1 MHKARSKYIWININ
15 LKQEVSN
22 NMSYDEGYNEERD
35 YEEDDIYDDEF
46 VEELREDD
54 EISDVEE
61 AFMKGYN
68 EEEE

>member
-1 MHKARSKYIWININ
+1 MPEEEEFD
-15 LKQEVSN
+15 Q
-22 NMSYDEGYNEERD
+22 ERD
-35 YEEDDIYDDEF
+35 YEEDDIYDDSF

-68 EEEE
+68 DEEE

>member
-1 MHKARSKYIWININ
+1 MP
-15 LKQEVSN
+15 
-22 NMSYDEGYNEERD
+22 DEED
-35 YEEDDIYDDEF
+35 YEQEYEDDIYGDEF

-68 EEEE
+68 EED

>member
-1 MHKARSKYIWININ
+1 MDEDLSEENY
-15 LKQEVSN
+15 E
-22 NMSYDEGYNEERD
+22 EGYEK
-35 YEEDDIYDDEF
+35 DDIYDEGF

-68 EEEE
+68 EEDE

>member
-1 MHKARSKYIWININ
+1 MSEEEFD
-15 LKQEVSN
+15 QELE
-22 NMSYDEGYNEERD
+22 Y
-35 YEEDDIYDDEF
+35 EDDIYDDEF

-68 EEEE
+68 EEFEEDEE

>member
-1 MHKARSKYIWININ
+1 
-15 LKQEVSN
+15 
-22 NMSYDEGYNEERD
+22 MSEDLDYEEERD
-35 YEEDDIYDDEF
+35 YEEDDIYDDTF

-68 EEEE
+68 DEEE

>member
-1 MHKARSKYIWININ
+1 MN
-15 LKQEVSN
+15 
-22 NMSYDEGYNEERD
+22 DEYFDKEEKD

-61 AFMKGYN
+61 GFMKGYN
-68 EEEE
+68 DEEE

>member
-1 MHKARSKYIWININ
+1 MN
-15 LKQEVSN
+15 
-22 NMSYDEGYNEERD
+22 DEYFDEEKRD

-61 AFMKGYN
+61 GFMKGYN
-68 EEEE
+68 DEEE

>member
-1 MHKARSKYIWININ
+1 MPDEETYE
-15 LKQEVSN
+15 QERE
-22 NMSYDEGYNEERD
+22 Y
-35 YEEDDIYDDEF
+35 EDDIYGDEF

-68 EEEE
+68 EEEG

>member
-1 MHKARSKYIWININ
+1 MR
-15 LKQEVSN
+15 ED
-22 NMSYDEGYNEERD
+22 DEYFDEEMD

-61 AFMKGYN
+61 GFMKGYN
-68 EEEE
+68 DEEE

>member
-1 MHKARSKYIWININ
+1 MP
-15 LKQEVSN
+15 
-22 NMSYDEGYNEERD
+22 GEET
-35 YEEDDIYDDEF
+35 YELEREYEDDIYGDEF

-68 EEEE
+68 EEED

>member
-1 MHKARSKYIWININ
+1 MP
-15 LKQEVSN
+15 
-22 NMSYDEGYNEERD
+22 GEET
-35 YEEDDIYDDEF
+35 YELEREYEDDIYGDQF

-68 EEEE
+68 EEED

>member
-1 MHKARSKYIWININ
+1 
-15 LKQEVSN
+15 
-22 NMSYDEGYNEERD
+22 MSEEEFDEELD

-54 EISDVEE
+54 EITDVEE

-68 EEEE
+68 DEDNE